1 MDILFNALMMATGV
15 MMALSIALLIIS
27 EIRIDTLAWSFI
39 ASFCYFLI
47 MLTFFEPIG
56 E

>member
-15 MMALSIALLIIS
+15 MMALAIALQIIS
-27 EIRIDTLAWSFI
+27 EVKIGSLVWAFFTSLT
-39 ASFCYFLI
+39 YFLI
-47 MLTFFEPIG
+47 MLTFFEKIG